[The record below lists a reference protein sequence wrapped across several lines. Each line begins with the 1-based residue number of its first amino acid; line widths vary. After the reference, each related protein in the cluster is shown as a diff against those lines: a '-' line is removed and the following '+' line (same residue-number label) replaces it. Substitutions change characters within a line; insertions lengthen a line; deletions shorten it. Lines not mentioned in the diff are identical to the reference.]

1 MTLNET
7 DKELQETINLENI
20 ARSRCYRRWSRIK
33 YVELSESQRK
43 SFMENCMRVEVQ
55 KLRDKQKNDLA
66 IEGRRSFEE
75 MQKERNRERLK
86 EIREFREM
94 DESLSGMW
102 NK

>member
-1 MTLNET
+1 
-7 DKELQETINLENI
+7 
-20 ARSRCYRRWSRIK
+20 
-33 YVELSESQRK
+33 
-43 SFMENCMRVEVQ
+43 MENCMRVEVQ